1 MANIKKIDKSLS
13 EKKDVGGTNILGKEL
28 DPNNELKIVE
38 GGDKGQTAYYKGQKM
53 RYLDY
58 YNELCERNDKSKRGR
73 DISIGAFSGVS
84 FDKNGKIQE

>member
-1 MANIKKIDKSLS
+1 
-13 EKKDVGGTNILGKEL
+13 
-28 DPNNELKIVE
+28 
-38 GGDKGQTAYYKGQKM
+38 M